1 MNFFPRSDLSKLQ
14 ATVILHT
21 IIFMKNKPHHENQ
34 REKLNNI
41 CENQPNRRTPGN
53 TPLLRLWFFLTFT
66 LKTHSLNS
74 PNKI

>member
-1 MNFFPRSDLSKLQ
+1 MYFSPRSGLSKLQ

-41 CENQPNRRTPGN
+41 YENQPNRRTPV
-53 TPLLRLWFFLTFT
+53 PHPFPMT
-66 LKTHSLNS
+66 LIFPDTHS
-74 PNKI
+74 